1 MHKESCLL
9 NIKSEGDVGF
19 LSDDE
24 KEQLLKEIELTAREV
39 VDIQD
44 QKVDELTYEVEEL
57 KQKLIKKMFNRLF
70 NKQFKSD
77 KNDSVAI
84 VLHVITDENDE
95 YITNLGI
102 DSEDL
107 EDRSLNNI
115 GSVVV
120 RKTWEVARKKQIR
133 L

>member
-1 MHKESCLL
+1 
-9 NIKSEGDVGF
+9 
-19 LSDDE
+19 
-24 KEQLLKEIELTAREV
+24 
-39 VDIQD
+39 
-44 QKVDELTYEVEEL
+44 
-57 KQKLIKKMFNRLF
+57 MFNRLF

-120 RKTWEVARKKQIR
+120 RKTWEVARKKSNTIIR
-133 L
+133 PHDIHNLELPVVGETYSVIVS